1 MLTLCNDRE
10 IEIQDRKNIGISS
23 SEVIRLENMRQRLIL
38 HMPKH
43 LVGVDLD
50 SNG

>member
-1 MLTLCNDRE
+1 MIKRLKYK
-10 IEIQDRKNIGISS
+10 IENIGISS

-50 SNG
+50 P